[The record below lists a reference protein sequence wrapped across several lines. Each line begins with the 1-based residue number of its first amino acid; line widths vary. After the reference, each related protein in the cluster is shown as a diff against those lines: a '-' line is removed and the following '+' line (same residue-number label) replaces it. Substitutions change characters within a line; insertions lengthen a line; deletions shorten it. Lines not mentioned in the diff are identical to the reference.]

1 MVRTRIRSLAAGML
15 LFLASVVPAPR
26 GAEAVELSAGA
37 SAGGILAGRKPRPAL
52 SLHGALTWRAESG
65 FLLAFRDMFSV
76 LVAIDEHGAGVHN
89 QTSLMLGYATE
100 TASLSVGPCLS
111 LYSMPACNATWRC
124 ARVVGLS
131 PGAYL
136 HATLFTGPVG
146 LSVSASIEWVGGRS
160 DVLPGGVAA
169 MVVAGPVLRWTTR

>member
-15 LFLASVVPAPR
+15 LFLASAAPAR
-26 GAEAVELSAGA
+26 RTAEALEVSGGA
-37 SAGGILAGRKPRPAL
+37 SAGGMLAGTKPRPAV
-52 SLHGALTWRAESG
+52 SLHGALAWRADSG

-89 QTSLMLGYATE
+89 QTSIMLGFATE
-100 TASLSVGPCLS
+100 TLSLSAGPAFS
-111 LYSMPACNATWRC
+111 LYSMPACNAASRC
-124 ARVVGLS
+124 SRVVGLA
-131 PGAYL
+131 PGGYL
-136 HATLFTGPVG
+136 HAALFAGPVG
-146 LSVSASIEWVGGRS
+146 LSVSGSLEWVGGRS